1 MVSII
6 LLLGQRGFGQMVQKR
21 ISQVGPID
29 NQIIVVIVHIII
41 FQVVITNGM
50 TQVATFKVEEFTKCP
65 RQAFVML
72 PVKDTHATKLIV
84 QVALHQITVK
94 VRHFPVESDPQ

>member
-1 MVSII
+1 
-6 LLLGQRGFGQMVQKR
+6 
-21 ISQVGPID
+21 
-29 NQIIVVIVHIII
+29 
-41 FQVVITNGM
+41 M
-50 TQVATFKVEEFTKCP
+50 TGIATFKVEEFTKCP

-84 QVALHQITVK
+84 QVAPHQITVK

>member
-1 MVSII
+1 MVSIV
-6 LLLGQRGFGQMVQKR
+6 LLLGQLGFGQMVQKL
-21 ISQVGPID
+21 ISQVGTLGT
-29 NQIIVVIVHIII
+29 QIIVVIVHIII